1 VSPDD
6 YCSHG
11 RRLYGRN
18 ADCLEC
24 DIVWHEEMLNA
35 AKERVRHHER
45 MLEIISKLRVGLGDK
60 TEKGRMKKAIAPPP
74 QRGGS

>member
-1 VSPDD
+1 
-6 YCSHG
+6 
-11 RRLYGRN
+11 
-18 ADCLEC
+18 
-24 DIVWHEEMLNA
+24 MLNA